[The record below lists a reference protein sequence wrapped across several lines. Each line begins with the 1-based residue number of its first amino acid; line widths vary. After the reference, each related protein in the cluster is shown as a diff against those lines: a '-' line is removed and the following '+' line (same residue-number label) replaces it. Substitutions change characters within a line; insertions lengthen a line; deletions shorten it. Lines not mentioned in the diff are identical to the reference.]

1 MAAATFP
8 HPPETRIELGTD
20 LVLLALDVSQAEPIY
35 AAVDANRAHLRV
47 WLPWVDF
54 SQSTS
59 DTLHFLQEME
69 AKRAAAVTVAYGI
82 WTGAGELAGII
93 GMHDI
98 SQSNGNLQ
106 IGYWIAKAQEGRG
119 LISRACEAMLRIAF
133 DTLGME
139 RVEIRCATGN
149 HRSAAVPERLGFQFE
164 GILRRSAKLHGE
176 FVDMRVYSILR
187 EEYRQRRGLA

>member
-8 HPPETRIELGTD
+8 HQPETRIELGHG
-20 LVLLALDVSQAEPIY
+20 LVLLALDVSQADPIY
-35 AAVDANRAHLRV
+35 SAVDANREHLRV

-54 SQSTS
+54 SHSPA
-59 DTLHFLQEME
+59 DTLRFLQEME
-69 AKRAAAVTVAYGI
+69 AKRAAAVTIAYGI
-82 WTGAGELAGII
+82 WTGAPQPAGII

-98 SQSNGNLQ
+98 SLANGNLQ

-133 DTLGME
+133 DSLGME

-149 HRSAAVPERLGFQFE
+149 QRSAAVPERLGFQFE
-164 GILRRSAKLHGE
+164 GILRRSARLHGS

-187 EEYRQRRGLA
+187 EEYLKRRGSA